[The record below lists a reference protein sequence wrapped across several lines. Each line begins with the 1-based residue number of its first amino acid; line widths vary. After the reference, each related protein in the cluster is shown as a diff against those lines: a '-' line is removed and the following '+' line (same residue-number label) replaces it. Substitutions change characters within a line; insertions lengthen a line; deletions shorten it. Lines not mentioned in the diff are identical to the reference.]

1 MTPKEFEKFLAR
13 DVRCSHCGRADDTLV
28 IQHRAN
34 RGMGGSKRRN
44 SPANLLVL
52 CSEINGLI
60 ESDANWAA
68 TAKRFGWKLEQWED
82 PEIAPVYDVP
92 IGVWSVLDNEMNR
105 FVLLDYDSDDVE

>member
-1 MTPKEFEKFLAR
+1 MKPNEFAKYLAR
-13 DVRCSHCGRADDTLV
+13 DVRCPHCGREDDTLV

-44 SPANLLVL
+44 SPANLLVM

-60 ESDANWAA
+60 ESDATWAA

-82 PEIAPVYDVP
+82 PEVAPVYDVTF
-92 IGVWSVLDNEMNR
+92 GLWSLLDNAMGR
-105 FVLLDYDSDDVE
+105 FVLLTSED